1 MQQTNANRIIEV
13 LVNKTKHNKHF
24 AKVQFGSKRNF
35 VATQNF
41 KLSLILLIWLHQL
54 QQYFL
59 HPNMTTSDNEDWNKY
74 GKYCGTTSNP
84 MATSP
89 PLANINFSKQL
100 SPNDKDVIKNVLQF
114 NPEEEKYGVCTSLE
128 EWAFLILKWTF
139 THAYD
144 ADEECETRW
153 NRASNMR
160 PTFFISK
167 N

>member
-1 MQQTNANRIIEV
+1 M
-13 LVNKTKHNKHF
+13 
-24 AKVQFGSKRNF
+24 
-35 VATQNF
+35 AT
-41 KLSLILLIWLHQL
+41 L
-54 QQYFL
+54 
-59 HPNMTTSDNEDWNKY
+59 DNGDWNQY

-84 MATSP
+84 MAKSAQ
-89 PLANINFSKQL
+89 LANLNLSKKL
-100 SPNDKDVIKNVLQF
+100 SPMIRMSLRMFCEF